1 MDSSYMT
8 NPIVFLVQVVFG
20 IYTLIVLLRFLLQL
34 VRADFY
40 NPLSQFI
47 VKATTPV
54 LRPLRRYVPGIGGID
69 MSSLLLAWMLKTI
82 ELALIYLV
90 SGLGFLLLQSIVLAI
105 PELIALTINIFLF
118 SILILV
124 ILSWVNPG
132 GHNPAA
138 SLLYDLTSPLLT
150 PVRRRMPNT
159 GGLDLSPMVV
169 MVALILLKML
179 IIPPL
184 EVIASHIVA

>member
-1 MDSSYMT
+1 MDSSYVT
-8 NPIVFLVQVVFG
+8 NPIVFLIQVAFG

-47 VKATTPV
+47 VKATTPI
-54 LRPLRRYVPGIGGID
+54 LRPLRRFVPGIGGID
-69 MSSLLLAWMLKTI
+69 VSSLLLAWILKTI

-90 SGLGFLLLQSIVLAI
+90 SGLGFQLLPSIVLAI
-105 PELIALTINIFLF
+105 PELVDLTINVFLF

-132 GHNPAA
+132 GHNPAS
-138 SLLYDLTSPLLT
+138 SLLYDLTNPLLA
-150 PVRRRMPNT
+150 PVRRRMPDM

-169 MVALILLKML
+169 MVVLYLLKML
-179 IIPPL
+179 FIPPL
-184 EVIASHIVA
+184 VHVARSIAA